1 MPVPDE
7 FLLAPDFGL
16 CEMCNKTVPDTNFV
30 HVIVNNDNPREEN
43 EKRWYEICKDCRER
57 CRNEPAFEKYVTEK
71 VFKLRL
77 GRVVRVRR
85 KDK

>member
-7 FLLAPDFGL
+7 FVLAPDFGL
-16 CEMCNKTVPDTNFV
+16 CEICGQTKPDTDFCPV
-30 HVIVNNDNPREEN
+30 VVNNDKPGEEN
-43 EKRWYEICKDCRER
+43 EKRWCEICKDCRER

-77 GRVVRVRR
+77 GRVVRR
-85 KDK
+85 KR